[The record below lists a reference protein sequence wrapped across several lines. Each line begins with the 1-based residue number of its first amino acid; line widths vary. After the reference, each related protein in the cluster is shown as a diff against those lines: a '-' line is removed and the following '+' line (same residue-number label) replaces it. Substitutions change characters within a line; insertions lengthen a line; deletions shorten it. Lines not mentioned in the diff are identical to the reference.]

1 MHAAV
6 GTAADDERRVVVLEY
21 LEQLRA
27 SVGLECSPGVFV
39 EGQRIAR
46 PGCPAD
52 LDHDPGNLVTAAD
65 LPKPTARVAA
75 CGQVPA
81 EVRA

>member
-1 MHAAV
+1 
-6 GTAADDERRVVVLEY
+6 VLKH

-39 EGQRIAR
+39 ESQRIAR

-52 LDHDPGNLVTAAD
+52 LDHDPGDLVTAVLRTRA
-65 LPKPTARVAA
+65 
-75 CGQVPA
+75 
-81 EVRA
+81 VRLDVGAMDDAGPD